1 MTQSAVTTY
10 SVEYYPEGQDS
21 SSVTLTVNAPTT
33 TVMIVG
39 LSKGTRYTVQVCANN
54 AIGSSSLSNLLT
66 ARTNIDRNH
75 HTSHSCHS
83 FPLNASTYIY
93 YICLCFET

>member
-39 LSKGTRYTVQVCANN
+39 LSKGTRYTVQVYANN

-66 ARTNIDRNH
+66 ARTDIDRKL
-75 HTSHSCHS
+75 HTLVYKYVLYCIAVLEMYMYVVSDRR
-83 FPLNASTYIY
+83 
-93 YICLCFET
+93 